1 MIIRNMIIEDLPE
14 LALLYKQFWGKE
26 SDLKS
31 MKELFKILSDRDSHI
46 MLSAIDDNKL
56 VGSVT
61 GIICDELY
69 GQCKPFMVLENMIV
83 DIRYRNKGIGKALIE
98 DLERIALE
106 RQCTQIIL
114 VTEVN
119 RNDACSFYEQIGYSR
134 DTHRGYKKKLSK

>member
-1 MIIRNMIIEDLPE
+1 
-14 LALLYKQFWGKE
+14 
-26 SDLKS
+26 
-31 MKELFKILSDRDSHI
+31 

-114 VTEVN
+114 VTEAN

-134 DTHRGYKKKLSK
+134 DTHRGYKKKLSNLSD